1 MLDDDIYDYIINNNI
16 KLQAHYDK
24 TIKNCYIEWSVYL
37 GKINGK
43 YRNTTIKLHR
53 FITNCPKGLVVDH
66 INRNPA
72 DNRRSNLRICTQFE
86 NNKNRSN
93 NTSGITGVTWHS
105 RSKKWRAT
113 IKKNGKQYELGEFK
127 DKDKAI
133 QAGLKAEQEFFRQ

>member
-1 MLDDDIYDYIINNNI
+1 M
-16 KLQAHYDK
+16 QAHYDK
-24 TIKNCYIEWSVYL
+24 TIKNCYIEWAVYL

-43 YRNTTIKLHR
+43 YKNKTIKLHR

-72 DNRRSNLRICTQFE
+72 DNRRCNLRICTQFE

-93 NTSGITGVTWHS
+93 NTSGITGVTWRS

-113 IKKNGKQYELGEFK
+113 IMKNGK
-127 DKDKAI
+127 
-133 QAGLKAEQEFFRQ
+133 